1 MSLPASQQRVLDG
14 IAEALRASEPRMA
27 SMFAIFTRLCRSEGP
42 PWREQL
48 TAGPGLRAA
57 AVWIRQ
63 RPPSR
68 QAARGRRSWRRVL
81 VLSQVAIAIVVLS
94 VLIGL
99 NSTGLKGCGAPAPK
113 GAAEVR
119 SVRSDGCR
127 AQAGP
132 VSGLL
137 RK

>member
-14 IAEALRASEPRMA
+14 IAEALLASEPRLA
-27 SMFAIFTRLCRSEGP
+27 SMFAIFTRLCRSEEP

-57 AVWIRQ
+57 AVWTRL
-63 RPPSR
+63 RLPAR
-68 QAARGRRSWRRVL
+68 QAARGRRTWRRLL
-81 VLSQVAIAIVVLS
+81 VLSQVAIAIVLLS

-99 NSTGLKGCGAPAPK
+99 NSTGLKGCGTPAPK
-113 GAAEVR
+113 RAAEVS
-119 SVRSDGCR
+119 SVRSDGCHV
-127 AQAGP
+127 QAGLI
-132 VSGLL
+132 SGLL